1 MKTFPKDP
9 PRPMHPLLVAMEEL
23 QTKPCSGFLTGRG
36 PSAHVPALD
45 LHEWVYSSP
54 QTSAVDAVINPTAQ
68 KEDPT
73 ANQVA
78 AGGHRDKPH

>member
-1 MKTFPKDP
+1 
-9 PRPMHPLLVAMEEL
+9 MHPLLVAMEEL

-36 PSAHVPALD
+36 PSAHVPTLD

-68 KEDPT
+68 KEELETPESNALKT
-73 ANQVA
+73 PLLT
-78 AGGHRDKPH
+78 R